1 MASRPDSNL
10 ESQLAIIERL
20 RRKAREREAQQAS
33 GEWLSND
40 LSGSEWPRLE
50 RRP

>member
-10 ESQLAIIERL
+10 ESHLATIERI
-20 RRKAREREAQQAS
+20 RRNAREREAQQAA
-33 GEWLSND
+33 GEWLSDD

>member
-1 MASRPDSNL
+1 MANSPNLNL
-10 ESQLAIIERL
+10 ETQLEIIERIRL
-20 RRKAREREAQQAS
+20 KAREREARQKPDRWQAD
-33 GEWLSND
+33 D